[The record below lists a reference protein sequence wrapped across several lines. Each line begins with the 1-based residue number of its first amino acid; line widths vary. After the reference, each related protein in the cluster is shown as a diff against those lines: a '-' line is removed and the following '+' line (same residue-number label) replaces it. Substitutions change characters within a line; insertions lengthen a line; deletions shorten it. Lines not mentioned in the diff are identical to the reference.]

1 MAGKKQAEITM
12 LQNRM
17 EKLELGKE
25 ENSRKPLQ
33 IIELTQGIANK
44 YVSLKSSQK
53 RGIVNYVFS
62 NLSLDGIS
70 LCAE

>member
-1 MAGKKQAEITM
+1 MRLAGKKQAEITM

-44 YVSLKSSQK
+44 YVSLKSTQK
-53 RGIVNYVFS
+53 RGIVKSVFS
-62 NLSLDGIS
+62 NLSLN
-70 LCAE
+70 A